1 LIRNSEETIKK
12 LQEEIGVLRKE
23 IVVLQSRAKENETT
37 KIALISALRTEIDL
51 ERERRE
57 QAEAERNYLLEIFN
71 ERKVPYP
78 DFSDLIRASSPST
91 AEYIKEERFRDYN
104 SWQEALAGFVKV
116 KDQKKMKHMGYSKK
130 KLNF

>member
-1 LIRNSEETIKK
+1 
-12 LQEEIGVLRKE
+12 
-23 IVVLQSRAKENETT
+23 
-37 KIALISALRTEIDL
+37 
-51 ERERRE
+51 
-57 QAEAERNYLLEIFN
+57 LEIFN

-116 KDQKKMKHMGYSKK
+116 KDQKK
-130 KLNF
+130 